1 MRTESLPA
9 PHTPIF
15 RLTGTFVTSLILA
28 TVATAQPPAPL
39 AIASSFTREEAVR
52 QALHSNPT
60 LMAARK
66 QHGYAEAALVIAK
79 TYPYNPVYTGYETY
93 ATGPNSDNHVYLEQY
108 ISLEVELRGQGKHR
122 RAIGAAAASRIDWEI
137 SQQEIAVSVAVIR
150 AFNTVLYRQQKL
162 AFVDENLKLSEQAF
176 EGTRKQAEAGKVTKL
191 DLSLARAD
199 LDSARAQR
207 GQTRTTLAI
216 ARSDLRKLLGTLDDT
231 FIAAGN
237 LDVTLPSTDPDA
249 LTKLALDHRADL
261 QAKRAA
267 LGEAEAAVRLVR
279 ANRFGNPSFGMF
291 YEYDPTKVVYSGLRL
306 SMPLAIF
313 NTKKGEILK
322 AETDVMKVNAEM
334 LNLELQAAQ
343 DVQAA
348 LARLT
353 DASKWAEGY
362 AVEVLPNL
370 AGARAE
376 LEALAAKNPAEGAR
390 LTSVKRGYLKA
401 SESWLDARFEVSQ
414 AEADLAL
421 AVAEPSLAFG
431 PPAGLKK

>member
-1 MRTESLPA
+1 MRMESAQPLHA
-9 PHTPIF
+9 PLF
-15 RLTGTFVTSLILA
+15 RLTGTFVTSLLLA
-28 TVATAQPPAPL
+28 AVAGAQPPGPL
-39 AIASSFTREEAVR
+39 PIASSLTREEAVG

-60 LMAARK
+60 LMATRK
-66 QHGYAEAALVIAK
+66 QYGYAEAALIIAK

-93 ATGPNSDNHVYLEQY
+93 NSGQGVSNRVYLEEY
-108 ISLEVELRGQGKHR
+108 ISIEVELRGQGKHR
-122 RAIGAAAASRIDWEI
+122 RAIGAAVASRIDWEI
-137 SQQEIAVSVAVIR
+137 SQQEIALSVAVIR

-176 EGTRKQAEAGKVTKL
+176 EGTRKQADTGKVTKL

-199 LDSARAQR
+199 FDSARAQR
-207 GQTRTTLAI
+207 GQTRTALAV
-216 ARSDLRKLLGTLDDT
+216 ARSELRKLLGTLDDT

-237 LDVTLPSTDPDA
+237 LDVPLPSTDPA
-249 LTKLALDHRADL
+249 AFTQLALDRRADL

-267 LGEAEAAVRLVR
+267 LCEAEAAVRLIR
-279 ANRFGNPSFGMF
+279 ANRFGNPNIGPY
-291 YEYDPTKVVYSGLRL
+291 YEYDPTKITYLGMRL
-306 SMPLAIF
+306 SFPLAIF

-322 AETDVMKVNAEM
+322 AETDVMKIHAEVQ
-334 LNLELQAAQ
+334 NLELQASQ

-348 LARLT
+348 LARWT
-353 DASKWAEGY
+353 DAHKWAEGY

-370 AGARAE
+370 AGAKAE

-390 LTSVKRGYLKA
+390 LVTVKRGYLKA
-401 SESWLDARFEVSQ
+401 SENWLDARFEVSQ

-431 PPAGLKK
+431 PPAALKK